1 MSTPSK
7 LHRNFFAIA
16 LSMALVAHAQAAE
29 TVSVKPD
36 PAHSLAQ
43 KFAEPSRTAQAT
55 VPTQPKTKNERP
67 SLEYEMEML
76 RRARV
81 EAEERKT
88 ITNPMPANAIADTKT
103 GVVEPS
109 KTFSLTNRTPQ
120 VKQIDQKSIHAAN
133 ELPLEPEKSNSPPP
147 TPTAIPSSAETVPVQ
162 KSAVPKV
169 QANATR
175 ATLLLVMDENF
186 DTTKSTPDPIL
197 CLGDTCHVS
206 SGFERAAVNIE
217 RKDTKAL
224 TNSRAASAN
233 SCMGHSACVFR
244 DVPIPEDA
252 IVEVIDLGSPN
263 KFESHNGYSAEVD
276 RSCKMSSNKILS
288 CEHPLSTSSFRVW
301 IVPEDTAKSA
311 GAAALETAIVEGLP
325 HMNVS
330 RAEDK

>member
-1 MSTPSK
+1 
-7 LHRNFFAIA
+7 
-16 LSMALVAHAQAAE
+16 MALVAHAQAAD
-29 TVSVKPD
+29 TVSSQPD
-36 PAHSLAQ
+36 PAHTLAQ

-55 VPTQPKTKNERP
+55 APAPPKTKIERP
-67 SLEYEMEML
+67 SLDYEMEML
-76 RRARV
+76 RRARA

-88 ITNPMPANAIADTKT
+88 IIKPTPVNPISDTKT
-103 GVVEPS
+103 SVVEPS

-120 VKQIDQKSIHAAN
+120 VKQIDQKSIYAAN
-133 ELPLEPEKSNSPPP
+133 ELPLEPNKSNAPPP
-147 TPTAIPSSAETVPVQ
+147 TPTAIPSSAETVPLQ
-162 KSAVPKV
+162 KSAGPKV

-175 ATLLLVMDENF
+175 ATLLLVMDENV
-186 DTTKSTPDPIL
+186 DTTKSTPDPIV

-224 TNSRAASAN
+224 TNSRATSAN

-244 DVPIPEDA
+244 DVPIPNDA
-252 IVEVIDLGSPN
+252 IVEVIDLGSDS
-263 KFESHNGYSAEVD
+263 KFESSNGYSVEVD
-276 RSCKMSSNKILS
+276 RSCKANNRILS
-288 CEHPLSTSSFRVW
+288 CEHPLSTSTFRVW

>member
-1 MSTPSK
+1 P
-7 LHRNFFAIA
+7 
-16 LSMALVAHAQAAE
+16 V
-29 TVSVKPD
+29 
-36 PAHSLAQ
+36 
-43 KFAEPSRTAQAT
+43 
-55 VPTQPKTKNERP
+55 
-67 SLEYEMEML
+67 
-76 RRARV
+76 
-81 EAEERKT
+81 
-88 ITNPMPANAIADTKT
+88 NPIADAKRSV
-103 GVVEPS
+103 GEPT

-120 VKQIDQKSIHAAN
+120 VMHMDQKSIHAAN
-133 ELPLEPEKSNSPPP
+133 ELPAEPAKSNAPSP
-147 TPTAIPSSAETVPVQ
+147 TPTALPNSAEKVSPD
-162 KSAVPKV
+162 KSTVPKV

-276 RSCKMSSNKILS
+276 RSCKANNKILS
-288 CEHPLSTSSFRVW
+288 CENPLSTSTFRVW